1 VTEIASTEKIVDRY
15 ILEEPLGS
23 GGFSTVYRARHSLI
37 GNKVAFKLLLPQHT
51 KSKVTIERFLREAQ
65 TAASI
70 GNPHI
75 IKVLDCGT
83 SAQGEMFLVME
94 LLQGQELRRVIDERA
109 PLDVGWSVG
118 VILQVLDALAAA
130 HAAGIV
136 HRDIKPDNI
145 FLTTAPDGSPD
156 FVKLLDFGISKI
168 LDPTVGALTTAGEV
182 LGTPMYM
189 APEQIMGSDQVDH
202 RCDLYSVTAVLYH
215 MLANRTPHEAESLPM
230 LAHMLLS
237 ETPAPIRAFNPAISA
252 DLESIVMRGLAREPQ
267 IRWGSARELIEA
279 LAPYS
284 SRLPWS
290 EVSDPSSGGASMS
303 GMGPRQ
309 GQGIPSQSFPGGS
322 DPFAAMSRPTGPMT
336 SMPSGSLTP
345 SGAMQITPGAMQ
357 VTPSGSLQITPG
369 SPGGALYGESSVP
382 GYGSSSGNS
391 FSQTTGSSNTKGKP
405 PFWLI
410 LLVLG
415 VVAMLLGG
423 VAVAIG
429 AYATGAFSSSSGS
442 SSGAGG
448 VRSSSGGQL
457 PGPGPTNNQSTTGST
472 LRVGQPVMGTLAF
485 GQQLDY
491 PLQVTQT
498 RMVTIDLQSS
508 AFDTFLYLFQGQLEL
523 MRDDDGGDGF
533 NSRLTINLAPGTYTV
548 RVGSYQNSGGG
559 PFVLTLY

>member
-1 VTEIASTEKIVDRY
+1 VTESATTEKVVDRY
-15 ILEEPLGS
+15 ILEEQLGS

-51 KSKVTIERFLREAQ
+51 KSEVTIERFLREAQ

-83 SAQGEMFLVME
+83 SARGEMFLVME
-94 LLQGQELRRVIDERA
+94 LLQGRELRKVIDEQA

-145 FLTTAPDGSPD
+145 FLTNAPDGSPD

-189 APEQIMGSDQVDH
+189 APEQIMGSNQVDH

-215 MLANRTPHEAESLPM
+215 MLANRTPHEADSLPM

-237 ETPAPIRAFNPAISA
+237 ETPTSISAFNQAISA
-252 DLESIVMRGLAREPQ
+252 DLESIIMRGLAREPEL
-267 IRWGSARELIEA
+267 RWSSAHELIDA
-279 LAPYS
+279 LTPFSTRQTWA
-284 SRLPWS
+284 
-290 EVSDPSSGGASMS
+290 EVVDPSSGGASMS
-303 GMGPRQ
+303 GIEPRRQ
-309 GQGIPSQSFPGGS
+309 GQGTPSHPYPSGS
-322 DPFAAMSRPTGPMT
+322 DPYPAASRPTGPMT
-336 SMPSGSLTP
+336 STPSGS
-345 SGAMQITPGAMQ
+345 MQ
-357 VTPSGSLQITPG
+357 VTPSG
-369 SPGGALYGESSVP
+369 P
-382 GYGSSSGNS
+382 GYVTPSSPMATPYGDTSAPGYVSSSNPF
-391 FSQTTGSSNTKGKP
+391 FSPMTGTPAQKRRAP
-405 PFWLI
+405 LWLI
-410 LLVLG
+410 LVILG
-415 VVAMLLGG
+415 VAAVFLGG
-423 VAVAIG
+423 VTVTIV
-429 AYATGAFSSSSGS
+429 AYATGAFSSSGSSSSSSGSGS
-442 SSGAGG
+442 SS
-448 VRSSSGGQL
+448 SGGL
-457 PGPGPTNNQSTTGST
+457 VPGPGPTNNQPSAGNT
-472 LRVGQPVMGTLAF
+472 LRVGQPIMGTLAF

-491 PLQVTQT
+491 PLQITQT

-508 AFDTFLYLFQGQLEL
+508 AFDTFLYLLQGQMEL

-533 NSRLTINLAPGTYTV
+533 NSRISINLAPGSYTV
-548 RVGSYQNSGGG
+548 RVGSYQNSSGG
-559 PFVLTLY
+559 PFVLSLY